1 MSDDKPTTEPD
12 VRDAIIAR
20 LSVENEGLLRDLRN
34 ALDANAKAR
43 EELAK
48 VLHGLNRAALLLPW
62 A

>member
-43 EELAK
+43 DELDK
-48 VLHGLNRAALLLPW
+48 VTRGLKQAATLQPW
-62 A
+62 V